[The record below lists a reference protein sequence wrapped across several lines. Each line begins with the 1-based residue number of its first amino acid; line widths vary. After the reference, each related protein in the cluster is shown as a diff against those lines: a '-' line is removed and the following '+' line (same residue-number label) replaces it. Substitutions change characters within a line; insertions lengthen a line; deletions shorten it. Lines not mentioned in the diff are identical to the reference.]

1 MSSLPEMNLEV
12 SEYLCPIGPSEYE
25 SWPLLQNIEELA
37 VTQYSISETAINNC
51 EPPALATV
59 ENGGGGAAAP
69 SLVQPQPRRLYR
81 QNKSNNSKT
90 RKIKYSPVNE
100 DLKNQKRLVEE
111 QSADEEGT
119 SVAKKMNHNAN
130 ERIRRMKL
138 NASYLALRAL
148 LPDYSRSR
156 SKVRPNCLRLN
167 ASNTTT
173 KTDVFLFGKC

>member
-12 SEYLCPIGPSEYE
+12 SEYLCPIDPSVYE

-37 VTQYSISETAINNC
+37 VTQHSISETAIYNC
-51 EPPALATV
+51 ERPALATV
-59 ENGGGGAAAP
+59 ENGGAAAAP
-69 SLVQPQPRRLYR
+69 PLVQPQPRRLSR

-100 DLKNQKRLVEE
+100 DLKDQKRLAEE

-119 SVAKKMNHNAN
+119 SVAKKMNHNAKG
-130 ERIRRMKL
+130 RIRRMKL

-148 LPDYSRSR
+148 LLDYSRS
-156 SKVRPNCLRLN
+156 
-167 ASNTTT
+167 
-173 KTDVFLFGKC
+173 